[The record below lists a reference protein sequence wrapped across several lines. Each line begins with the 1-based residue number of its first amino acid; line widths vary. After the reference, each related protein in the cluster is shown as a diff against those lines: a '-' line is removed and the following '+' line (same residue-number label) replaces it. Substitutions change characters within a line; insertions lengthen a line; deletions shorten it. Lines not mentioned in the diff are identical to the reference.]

1 VTITD
6 RIQSEVAQAAKA
18 RDQHRLS
25 TLRLVLDALKKQAKE
40 ERTELDEQAEIAVLR
55 RERKRRT
62 EAAEA
67 YRNAGRDQPAA
78 SEEAEAALID
88 EYLPEQISDQELEA
102 LVSDAVGETGAQS
115 PKEMGKVMA
124 AVMPRL
130 GGRADGRRV
139 SEAVR
144 EKLAGS
150 GS

>member
-1 VTITD
+1 MTITD
-6 RIQSEVAQAAKA
+6 RIQSEVAHAAKA
-18 RDQHRLS
+18 RDQQRLS

-67 YRNAGRDQPAA
+67 FRNAGRDQPAA

-102 LVSDAVGETGAQS
+102 LVNDAVGETGAQS